1 MQIYTFMR
9 IVNCLGKN
17 KVLGLHTKVVIQ
29 ITLFVKI
36 ECLVSMCKQ
45 WIVVSL
51 WEAID
56 LNKRR
61 KPKIFLGE
69 LLCEGRFIVRISLL
83 DECCIQF
90 NSKIVETYYE
100 PNNQIA

>member
-1 MQIYTFMR
+1 MR

-36 ECLVSMCKQ
+36 ECWVSICKQ
-45 WIVVSL
+45 WIVVSM

-56 LNKRR
+56 LSKRR
-61 KPKIFLGE
+61 KPKFFLGE
-69 LLCEGRFIVRISLL
+69 LLCEGRFIFRISFLY
-83 DECCIQF
+83 ECCIQF
-90 NSKIVETYYE
+90 NSKKVETYYE
-100 PNNQIA
+100 LNNEIA